1 MARSIESGR
10 TVKEPATNASQD
22 ACRGAQAHQLSI
34 GGTGDAGGESVA
46 GHWRGISCA
55 WTRGVCAAI
64 GMGCAG
70 VAQGQLPGTGLT
82 VPTPLPSPSIVQHNL
97 FEQPWIVV
105 ALALVAGVVLA
116 MVLNGRG
123 KGRAA
128 LMAFL
133 VSGLVAGGVFL
144 ASEAVTTPREKIDQS
159 ARALVAAVAAGD
171 ATGMGERL
179 TSDAT
184 MRAWLFPIEV
194 DRDRIIDEA
203 SKRFGDGE
211 FRLSSW
217 SIEELQASQA
227 GPEVGVVQVKIRAV
241 PARDGTIAHFSWWRL
256 DLRLEGGEWR
266 VRHVEPISVQF
277 VTNPVGG

>member
-1 MARSIESGR
+1 MN
-10 TVKEPATNASQD
+10 EPATKASQD
-22 ACRGAQAHQLSI
+22 ACRGALAHALSI
-34 GGTGDAGGESVA
+34 GGTGDVGGESV
-46 GHWRGISCA
+46 GVLRPRIDCA
-55 WTRGVCAAI
+55 WSRGVCAAS
-64 GMGCAG
+64 GMGCA
-70 VAQGQLPGTGLT
+70 AAATAQLPGTGLT
-82 VPTPLPSPSIVQHNL
+82 EPTPLPSPPILEHHL

-105 ALALVAGVVLA
+105 ALVLVSGVIAA

-123 KGRAA
+123 RAKA
-128 LMAFL
+128 GGLAFL
-133 VSGLVAGGVFL
+133 MGLVVSGGVYL
-144 ASEAVTTPREKIDQS
+144 ASELVTTPRERIDAS
-159 ARALVAAVAAGD
+159 ARSLVAAVATGD
-171 ATGMGERL
+171 AASMGVWL

-184 MRAWLFPIEV
+184 MRAWLFPIEI

-203 SKRFGDGE
+203 SKRFRDGE

-277 VTNPVGG
+277 VANPIGG